1 MKDTILE
8 FDETDGTVRADVARP
23 RHASFS
29 SLDSWRSCPGRWLA
43 GRALPQRYEW
53 DSPLVLGSLA
63 HGALQLAVT
72 RQPDVAHPDWHALVE
87 AAVPMLREENR
98 ATGWKPDPI
107 PDGVAKPDGS
117 PMMEADWVS
126 GAAAKLDRFR
136 LTDVFGVPLHPAA
149 A

>member
-8 FDETDGTVRADVARP
+8 FDETNGTVRADVARP

-43 GRALPQRYEW
+43 GRALPRRYEW

-72 RQPDVAHPDWHALVE
+72 RQPE
-87 AAVPMLREENR
+87 
-98 ATGWKPDPI
+98 
-107 PDGVAKPDGS
+107 
-117 PMMEADWVS
+117 
-126 GAAAKLDRFR
+126 
-136 LTDVFGVPLHPAA
+136 
-149 A
+149 